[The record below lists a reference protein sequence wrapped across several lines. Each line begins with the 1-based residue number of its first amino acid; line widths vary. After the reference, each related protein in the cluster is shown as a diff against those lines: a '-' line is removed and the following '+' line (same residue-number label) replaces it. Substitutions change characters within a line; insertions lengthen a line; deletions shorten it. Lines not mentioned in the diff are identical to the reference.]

1 MLFTPDRTGQDSD
14 DFARILEESRD
25 DTLGVNILL
34 DSSLCGSTTAT
45 AASPVL
51 NKRVKKRLS
60 LRAKCVFTE
69 TRTAS
74 EREELA
80 NSDECVRGDGEVMKQ
95 VKSDSCEMQ
104 NAGLLSPGSTNSVI
118 VSVLSPF
125 FDSPA
130 SEKRRAAPKGVKRK
144 AAELVA
150 GDDDLQMSFSCG
162 SSPSQCQSG
171 PQSILSSAGKRTV
184 SERKRVRFAA
194 DVEMSDKNSRSVR
207 KQKAFCSKDVG
218 YLEMTPERDK
228 TEGPDNTASDLVL
241 KIVNLNINN
250 SCAYSERTGDK
261 SSIDVLNKG
270 PVNLKCFERTG
281 DKSSIDVLNKRPVN
295 LKSVDS
301 SSRLSSED
309 VSQENKAEQS
319 ANPAGNHKDLK
330 ECSEILLSVK
340 VQEKSE
346 NSSNVCEEKISSSSA
361 SDCLLSDQKT
371 LISAEVKTASGDEL
385 FSQVSQSSLKE
396 MCESANKKSNK
407 ADSEISDICEPT
419 SVGPSKP
426 VLEPGMTP
434 SSNSDVNPHQ
444 DSKSPDGLPKRENK
458 MFQKLRKFLYPSGS
472 QISHV
477 SPERTFQFHSITPK
491 GDKQLADGIST
502 SEVRDG
508 KCHRKED
515 TQLQTDASSNVICKD
530 GSDVNPAPSPTN
542 NGSSIMIQPLQHSEQ
557 HLSSVKGR
565 SRQRNCIGKK
575 RYSSL
580 DFY

>member
-25 DTLGVNILL
+25 DTLGVNVLL
-34 DSSLCGSTTAT
+34 DSSLCGSTSPNRPPPAAGHSTAT

-104 NAGLLSPGSTNSVI
+104 NARLLSPGSTNSVI
-118 VSVLSPF
+118 VSALSPF

-194 DVEMSDKNSRSVR
+194 DVEMSDKNSRSAR
-207 KQKAFCSKDVG
+207 KQKAMCSKDVG
-218 YLEMTPERDK
+218 YLEMTPEREK
-228 TEGPDNTASDLVL
+228 TEGADNTASDLVL

-261 SSIDVLNKG
+261 SSIDVLNK
-270 PVNLKCFERTG
+270 
-281 DKSSIDVLNKRPVN
+281 RPVN
-295 LKSVDS
+295 MKCFDS

-309 VSQENKAEQS
+309 VSQENKAEHG

-330 ECSEILLSVK
+330 ECSDILLSVK

-346 NSSNVCEEKISSSSA
+346 NSSNVSEEKISSSSA

-426 VLEPGMTP
+426 VLEPGITP
-434 SSNSDVNPHQ
+434 SSNSDANPHQ
-444 DSKSPDGLPKRENK
+444 YSKSPDGLLKRENK

-491 GDKQLADGIST
+491 GDKQLGDGIST

-530 GSDVNPAPSPTN
+530 GSDENPAPSPTN
-542 NGSSIMIQPLQHSEQ
+542 NGSSIVVQPLQRSEQ

-565 SRQRNCIGKK
+565 SRQRNCEGKK

-580 DFY
+580 YFY